1 MNSRILLTRPLSL
14 AVILLTATGLSAQTE
29 IPRDDV
35 TQESLRFT
43 KVYSLVEENLAEPVD
58 PNRGIFDG
66 GIRGMLRVLDPF
78 SSFLDEDQFQQL
90 KDQTRGKTRGFGSI
104 LYVQPGKIMV
114 LQAAEGSPA
123 WRAGLG
129 PGDEIVEVNGTRIDR
144 LDLESL
150 VRLLQRARSQRVRL
164 GVIRPGQVVAQVFEL
179 FPAEVNMPSVDQAF
193 LLEPG
198 IAYLHVSGF
207 DQKTPREVAAAVER
221 LGGAELKG
229 VLLDL
234 RNNFGGVLESAVQ
247 AASLFLPPDQTVLTV
262 RGRAFP
268 ERTERTRAVAARFE
282 MPLIVLINGN
292 TASASEVLAAAL
304 QEHDRALIVGEPSFG
319 KGVVETVSELSE
331 GTGLVLTTAQ
341 YFTPSGR
348 SLQRPIPGTL
358 LAEATAGADPASE
371 ATPEF
376 RTAGGRPLTSGGGIT
391 PDVVA
396 PGRELDP
403 WVTFLNQRG
412 TFTTFSSEFLTTGE
426 RVNRS
431 FEPDA
436 PVLARFRDFLD
447 RQRIRVPEEYWGEDQ
462 DFLKLRIKTELF
474 NLVFGLDVGEEI
486 ETRSDPQVRKAASL
500 FPKIPQLLK
509 PSAPKKK
516 SSPSKPTGPQ

>member
-1 MNSRILLTRPLSL
+1 MKSRISLIRPLSFV
-14 AVILLTATGLSAQTE
+14 AVLLTTAGLSAPTE
-29 IPRDDV
+29 IPQDDV
-35 TQESLRFT
+35 SQESLRFT
-43 KVYSLVEENLAEPVD
+43 GVYSLVEENLADRVD
-58 PNRGIFDG
+58 PDHAIFDG

-78 SSFLDEDQFQQL
+78 SSFLDADQFQQL

-123 WRAGLG
+123 GRAGLG

-164 GVIRPGQVVAQVFEL
+164 GVVRPGQVVAQDLEL

-207 DQKTPREVAAAVER
+207 DQKTWREIAAAVER
-221 LGGAELKG
+221 LGGANLKG

-247 AASLFLPPDQTVLTV
+247 AASLFLPLNQTVLTV
-262 RGRAFP
+262 RGRMFP
-268 ERTERTRAVAARFE
+268 ERTEQTRAGDPRFE
-282 MPLIVLINGN
+282 MPLIVLLNGN
-292 TASASEVLAAAL
+292 TASAAEVLAAAL
-304 QEHDRALIVGEPSFG
+304 QEHDRALVVGEPSFG

-331 GTGLVLTTAQ
+331 GTGLALTTAQ

-358 LAEATAGADPASE
+358 LAEATAGADPAPE
-371 ATPEF
+371 ARPEF
-376 RTAGGRPLTSGGGIT
+376 RTASGRPVTPGGGIT
-391 PDVVA
+391 PDVLV
-396 PGRELDP
+396 PGREIDP
-403 WVTFLNQRG
+403 WVAFLNQRG
-412 TFTTFSSEFLTTGE
+412 TFTTFSSEFLTTSG

-436 PVLARFRDFLD
+436 AVLARFRDYLG

-486 ETRSDPQVRKAASL
+486 ETRNDPQVRKAVSL
-500 FPKIPQLLK
+500 FPKISRLLK
-509 PSAPKKK
+509 PSTPKKQ
-516 SSPSKPTGPQ
+516 SSPSKPTGR

>member
-1 MNSRILLTRPLSL
+1 LNSRISL
-14 AVILLTATGLSAQTE
+14 VRTFSLIAAIALAAGLSAQE
-29 IPRDDV
+29 QPPPDDV
-35 TQESLRFT
+35 TEQSLRFT
-43 KVYSLVEENLAEPVD
+43 KVYSLLEENYAEPVD
-58 PNRGIFDG
+58 PDRGIFDG

-78 SSFLDEDQFQQL
+78 SSFLDEEQFQQL
-90 KDQTRGKTRGFGSI
+90 KDETRGKTRGFGSI

-129 PGDEIVEVNGTRIDR
+129 PGDEIVEVNGTRVNR
-144 LDLESL
+144 LDLQSL

-164 GVIRPGQVVAQVFEL
+164 GVIRPGQVVPQDFEL

-207 DQKTPREVAAAVER
+207 DQKTPREVAAVVER
-221 LGGAELKG
+221 LGGASLKG

-234 RNNFGGVLESAVQ
+234 RNNFGGVLISAVQ
-247 AASLFLPPDQTVLTV
+247 AASLFLPPGETVLTE
-262 RGRAFP
+262 RGRMFP
-268 ERTERTRAVAARFE
+268 ERTEKTRALAERFE

-319 KGVVETVSELSE
+319 KGVVESVSELSE
-331 GTGLVLTTAQ
+331 GTGLALTIAQ

-358 LAEATAGADPASE
+358 LAEGTTGADPASG
-371 ATPEF
+371 TKTEF
-376 RTAGGRPLTSGGGIT
+376 HTAGGRPVTAGGGIT
-391 PDVVA
+391 PDVMI

-412 TFTTFSSEFLTTGE
+412 TFTTFSSEFLTTSG

-431 FEPDA
+431 FEPDTV
-436 PVLARFRDFLD
+436 VLARFRNFLD
-447 RQRIRVPEEYWGEDQ
+447 REGIRVPEEYWGADQ
-462 DFLKLRIKTELF
+462 DFLKLRIRAEVF
-474 NLVFGLDVGEEI
+474 NLVFGLKTGEEI
-486 ETRSDPQVRKAASL
+486 ETRADPQVRKAASL
-500 FPKIPQLLK
+500 FSRIPQLLK
-509 PSAPKKK
+509 AAAPKK
-516 SSPSKPTGPQ
+516 